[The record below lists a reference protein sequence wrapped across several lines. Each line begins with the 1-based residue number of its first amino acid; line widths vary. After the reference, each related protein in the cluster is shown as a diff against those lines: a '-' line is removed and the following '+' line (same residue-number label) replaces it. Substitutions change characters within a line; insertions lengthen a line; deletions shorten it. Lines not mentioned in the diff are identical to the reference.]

1 MSRPN
6 ETLRSKL
13 IAWIDARLPMTRSF
27 EQHLSKY
34 YVPKNLN
41 IWYIFGLLSM
51 LMLINQLLS
60 GVMLT
65 MRYTPTVAG
74 AFDSIQHIMRDV
86 DMGWL
91 MRYLH
96 STGAS
101 MLFVVLYLHMLRG
114 LLYGSYQRPR
124 ELVWIIGMAMYVC
137 LLAEAFCGYILPWG
151 NLSYWGAKVVF
162 SLPASIP
169 YIGEPLA
176 NWLRGDYGVTGVTLS
191 RCFALHIIAIPL
203 LIGLLLWKHVVALH
217 HVGSNNPDGIEIRAR
232 LDAQGIPLDGI
243 PLHPHYT
250 RHHLVGVVVFL
261 LVFLAIVFFFPEG
274 GGYILEPAN
283 NTPANLLQ
291 TPAEITPAWYYTPFY
306 AILRAIP
313 SKFGGVL
320 ALAGSIAVLF
330 VLPWLDRSPVKS
342 MRYKGIWSRLWLG
355 ILIISVIAL
364 GVLGLTPLD
373 QPLIPQVKNQHLGQ
387 LFTLLYFLYFILM
400 PFYSRYETCRT
411 PPERVTG

>member
-1 MSRPN
+1 MKHL
-6 ETLRSKL
+6 TQKL
-13 IAWIDARLPMTRSF
+13 IAWIDARFPMTRGF

-41 IWYIFGLLSM
+41 LWYIFGLLAM
-51 LMLINQLLS
+51 LMLVNQLLS
-60 GVMLT
+60 GIMLAL
-65 MRYTPTVAG
+65 RYTPTVES

-114 LLYGSYQRPR
+114 LLYGSYRRPR
-124 ELVWIIGMAMYVC
+124 ELVWLIGMVMYVC
-137 LLAEAFCGYILPWG
+137 LLAEGFCGYILPWG
-151 NLSYWGAKVVF
+151 NLSYWGAQVVF
-162 SLPASIP
+162 SLPSSIP
-169 YIGEPLA
+169 VIGEPLA
-176 NWLRGDYGVTGVTLS
+176 NWLRGDYGVTQVTLS
-191 RCFALHIIAIPL
+191 RAYVLHIIVIPL
-203 LIGLLLWKHVVALH
+203 VIGLLMWKHVIALH
-217 HVGSNNPDGIEIRAR
+217 HVGSNNPDGIEIRAQT
-232 LDAQGIPLDGI
+232 DAQGIPLDGV
-243 PLHPHYT
+243 PLHPYFIL
-250 RHHLVGVVVFL
+250 HHLYGVVVFL
-261 LVFLAIVFFFPEG
+261 LVFFAIVFFYPDG

-313 SKFGGVL
+313 SKFGGILLL
-320 ALAGSIAVLF
+320 ASSIAVLF

-355 ILIISVIAL
+355 ILLISVIAL
-364 GVLGLTPLD
+364 GILGLTPLD
-373 QPLIPQVKNQHLGQ
+373 QQLIAHISNQLLAQ
-387 LFTLLYFLYFILM
+387 IFTLLYFLYFLLM
-400 PFYSRYETCRT
+400 PLYTCYERCQQ
-411 PPERVTG
+411 PPERVT